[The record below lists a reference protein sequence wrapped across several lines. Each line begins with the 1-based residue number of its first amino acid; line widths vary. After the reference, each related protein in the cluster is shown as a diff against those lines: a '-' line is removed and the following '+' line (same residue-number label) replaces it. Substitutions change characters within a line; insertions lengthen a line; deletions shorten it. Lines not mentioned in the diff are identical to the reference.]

1 MTGFERARASKQILL
16 ALLIRQSIF
25 IWILLKD
32 PFIKE
37 IYTNFVKRLPPPTL
51 EGIIKEAHKRIF
63 RRDVTEQ
70 ELEYLRSPL
79 DDKDLTQQKETANVT

>member
-1 MTGFERARASKQILL
+1 MYF
-16 ALLIRQSIF
+16 LLI
-25 IWILLKD
+25 LKFKNYAFELKEKCED